1 MYFPQLDSHVMM
13 SNDTGISTSLPSS
26 TAVPV
31 VLPVTDV
38 AQPSDIHH
46 DPNPPPDTIPTVLE
60 ELWDKAVK
68 DYIAGTNL
76 SRDSEQMAWL
86 IGSCMGEAKVQTRT
100 IEDVFAS
107 MQTSWGT
114 FRRPDLDGNAD
125 TNTTVTDDPSTTKSA
140 KITASALTSS
150 TNTNPNNQ
158 ASGSIEDRVLRLR
171 RRVDKGTISY
181 ERMRKALEVVLA
193 QVELL
198 GSIVVVARNVSLL
211 VLQCRYQR
219 HKFLSY

>member
-1 MYFPQLDSHVMM
+1 MYFSQLHSHVMM
-13 SNDTGISTSLPSS
+13 SNDTGISASLPSS

-31 VLPVTDV
+31 VSPVT
-38 AQPSDIHH
+38 QPSDIHH
-46 DPNPPPDTIPTVLE
+46 VPNPTPDTIPTVLE

-86 IGSCMGEAKVQTRT
+86 IGSCMGGIQTRT

-114 FRRPDLDGNAD
+114 FRRPDLDLNAS

-150 TNTNPNNQ
+150 TNTNPNNE

-171 RRVDKGTISY
+171 RRVNKGTISY
-181 ERMRKALEVVLA
+181 ERMKKALEVVLA

-198 GSIVVVARNVSLL
+198 GSAVVVARNVSLL